1 MTSRKPAPIVKCE
14 HCNWK
19 GSARGLFTHV
29 RLSHPGISTKPPT
42 ATFEHPLDVDRKST
56 VGYVKPKR
64 KRKYNSEDSS
74 ELLDGALVAIG
85 VAFAIK
91 LLQSLPNT
99 QKRTLQREGINLN
112 QVVTALGKIH

>member
-29 RLSHPGISTKPPT
+29 RLSHPGISAKPPI
-42 ATFEHPLDVDRKST
+42 AQLHHPLDIENSK
-56 VGYVKPKR
+56 VGNVKPKR
-64 KRKYNSEDSS
+64 KRKYSSEDSS
-74 ELLDGALVAIG
+74 ELLEGTLVALG

-99 QKRTLQREGINLN
+99 QKQTLQREGINLN